1 MISGANERVYEV
13 INYLH
18 LISHFKSFCGFI
30 IKDMRLYRDYGG
42 ANNAQPGAKA
52 PTFIWR
58 PAEPPIVSE
67 CSQLAR
73 SSWACF
79 LVLIASGQKS
89 LIGWGCCPPVLGA
102 EGAAEEQS

>member
-1 MISGANERVYEV
+1 MPAGALRDCWPMILGANERVCEV

-30 IKDMRLYRDYGG
+30 IKDRRLYKDYGG
-42 ANNAQPGAKA
+42 AHNAQPGAKA
-52 PTFIWR
+52 PVFIWR
-58 PAEPPIVSE
+58 PAEPLIVNE

-73 SSWACF
+73 RSWACF

-89 LIGWGCCPPVLGA
+89 LVERG
-102 EGAAEEQS
+102 